1 MLTSVCQL
9 MSVRKPHLECS
20 TGIEHFVRILPM
32 MMASLRVHV
41 PDSQRGIRIPVWRSR
56 KKMLNECSRKI
67 IIDRNKKKGKKIKDQ
82 TASCFF
88 LTFSINYS
96 IMPLYTQF
104 YDVPFYTMTWRS
116 VILFYDYS
124 VPLYGTPFYTM
135 GFSSILWQVICD
147 LKQTCNRNAFRNN
160 IWTKT
165 TLNTCSAQL

>member
-1 MLTSVCQL
+1 MLTCLHCTEWGLQGQLVNTSHEQMLTSVCQR

-56 KKMLNECSRKI
+56 KKMLNKCSRKI

-82 TASCFF
+82 TASFFF

-96 IMPLYTQF
+96 IMPLYTL
-104 YDVPFYTMTWRS
+104 MEHS
-116 VILFYDYS
+116 ILWC
-124 VPLYGTPFYTM
+124 
-135 GFSSILWQVICD
+135 SILWQVICD
-147 LKQTCNRNAFRNN
+147 LKQTCNRNAFRSNV
-160 IWTKT
+160 WTKT